1 MDSTGLA
8 EIILGYQKMSDFF
21 VTEDTLEPIHRLIQD
36 TLDEIKSTKKQ
47 TEKEKDDLTE
57 KQAEQ
62 VQLKATR
69 EREKKKIS
77 RQ

>member
-62 VQLKATR
+62 VQLKVAQ
-69 EREKKKIS
+69 EREKKKN
-77 RQ
+77 